1 MMHID
6 VGGRIRA
13 ISSRFLLGGL
23 LLGVAGGA
31 PASDRQGWVDEQVA
45 SGAALAIVVGE
56 RRGGATRHYSGGRIT
71 PADAAPPPGPD
82 TQFQIGSITKAFT
95 HLLLAE
101 MTAAGDVDYGTT
113 LGELLGDRG
122 TGAEFANA
130 AVAETTL
137 LELATHT
144 SGLPRLPANLTP
156 ADAADPYRGYGE
168 AALLAGLAV
177 ARQEQPL
184 GDHYAYSN
192 FGAGLL
198 GWLLGRVGG
207 GGYEAALRE
216 RVLDPLGL
224 DSTTFEPAGDAAAG
238 YRSGERVRAWSF
250 DALAAAGALWSTS
263 DDLMR
268 LARWYL
274 DPAASGLSHDPAA
287 DLQIVVERAGP
298 YRLTRVWHMADSAEG
313 PVYWHSGRTGGYGA
327 FLGFRPATGE
337 AVSILVSGD
346 TDPTAAG
353 LVWLG
358 GEPRPA
364 DTPAP
369 DTTVTGQYRIT
380 PQFGIGVFAS
390 GGRLLA
396 QATGQPPLS
405 LTPLGDDWYAID
417 EADASVRFVR
427 GEGDTGAVA
436 LELVQNGV
444 VQRAEK
450 VAAQAAAAS
459 RIEKALPREALTE
472 YTGEYAINEKARF
485 TIRLGDEGLEARLT
499 GQPFL
504 PIHPGGDDRFFY
516 KAVDAE
522 LRFERDGD
530 GRVDALVL
538 HQGPIRQRAERVDR

>member
-1 MMHID
+1 MPVD
-6 VGGRIRA
+6 VRCRMRA

-23 LLGVAGGA
+23 LLAVAGGA
-31 PASDRQGWVDEQVA
+31 PASDRQDWVDEQVA

-56 RRGGATRHYSGGRIT
+56 RRGGATRHYAGGSIS
-71 PADAAPPPGPD
+71 PADTAPAAGPD
-82 TQFQIGSITKAFT
+82 TQFQIGSVTKAFT

-101 MTAAGDVDYGTT
+101 MTAAGDVDYDTT
-113 LGELLGDRG
+113 LGELLGERG
-122 TGAEFANA
+122 TGIEFANA

-156 ADAADPYRGYGE
+156 ADAADPYRSYGE
-168 AALLAGLAV
+168 AALLAGLAA
-177 ARQEQPL
+177 ARQKQPL

-198 GWLLGRVGG
+198 GWLLGRVEGS
-207 GGYEAALRE
+207 GYEAALRE
-216 RVLDPLGL
+216 RVLNPLGL
-224 DSTTFEPAGDAAAG
+224 DSTTFEPAGDAATG
-238 YRSGERVRAWSF
+238 YRSGERAPAWSF

-263 DDLMR
+263 TDLMR
-268 LARWYL
+268 LTRWYL
-274 DPAASGLSHDPAA
+274 DSAVTGLRHDPAA
-287 DLQIVVERAGP
+287 DLEIVVERAGP
-298 YRLTRVWHMADSAEG
+298 YRLTRVWHMAASAKG

-337 AVSILVSGD
+337 AVTILVSGD

-353 LVWLG
+353 LEWLG

-364 DTPAP
+364 DAPAP
-369 DTTVTGQYRIT
+369 DTTVTGQYRVT

-396 QATGQPPLS
+396 QASGQPPLS

-417 EADASVRFVR
+417 VADASVHFVR
-427 GEGDTGAVA
+427 GEGGTAAVA

-450 VAAQAAAAS
+450 VAEQAATAG
-459 RIEKALPREALTE
+459 RTEKALPREALVE
-472 YTGEYAINEKARF
+472 YTGEYAISESARF
-485 TIRLGDEGLEARLT
+485 TIRLGDEGLEVRLT

-504 PIHPGGDDRFFY
+504 PVYPGGDDRFFY
-516 KAVDAE
+516 RAVDAD
-522 LRFERDGD
+522 LLFERDAD